1 MKYLIG
7 NFKMNKT
14 FFEVE
19 SYIEALSYLIEKNA
33 DKLKNIKIGIAPSFD
48 STHLSYMHPNRN
60 FLFGLQNIYH
70 ELNGAYTGEV
80 SLNVAIAADIDF
92 ILIGHSERRSLF
104 NETNELINKK
114 IAHLEKTKITP
125 ILCVGES
132 LEEFNNRETF
142 LVLEKQIKSALANIE
157 DNKNLIISYEPVYCI
172 GNGIIPEASHI
183 KKVVDFIHCLL
194 DNEIPVLYGGS
205 VSLNNIEI
213 LEQVKNLSGYLV
225 GGASLNAAKFV
236 DLALKIK

>member
-19 SYIEALSYLIEKNA
+19 SYIEALSYLIEQNA
-33 DKLKNIKIGIAPSFD
+33 NKLSNIKIGIAPSFD
-48 STHLSYMHPNRN
+48 STHLSYIHSNRN

-114 IAHLEKTKITP
+114 ISHLEKTRITP
-125 ILCVGES
+125 ILCIGES
-132 LEEFNNRETF
+132 LEEFENNQTF
-142 LVLEKQIKSALANIE
+142 TVLENQIKSALKNIE
-157 DNKNLIISYEPVYCI
+157 DHKNLIISYEPVYCI

-183 KKVVDFIHCLL
+183 KKVVDFIHSLL
-194 DNEIPVLYGGS
+194 HDETPILYGGS
-205 VSLNNIEI
+205 VSLNNIDI
-213 LEQVKNLSGYLV
+213 LEQVDNLSGYLV
-225 GGASLNAAKFV
+225 GGASLNAAKFIE
-236 DLALKIK
+236 LALRIK